1 MTKEELYK
9 ELENIGFKREHYSEY
24 NKEFFSNKEY
34 IADNVSGHNKFAANI
49 EIFVEYYNITIRWWY
64 GENQKVT
71 KSYPS
76 QTTLPE
82 LTDVRMLLKSFFEK
96 NIELYKITPLYL
108 K

>member
-9 ELENIGFKREHYSEY
+9 ELIDLGFKREHYSEY
-24 NKEFFSNKEY
+24 NKEYFSNKEY
-34 IADNVSGHNKFAANI
+34 IADNISGYNKFAANI

-71 KSYPS
+71 KSYS
-76 QTTLPE
+76 CQKTLPE
-82 LTDVRMLLKSFFEK
+82 LEDVRVILKSFFEHF
-96 NIELYKITPLYL
+96 IAIYKITPAYL